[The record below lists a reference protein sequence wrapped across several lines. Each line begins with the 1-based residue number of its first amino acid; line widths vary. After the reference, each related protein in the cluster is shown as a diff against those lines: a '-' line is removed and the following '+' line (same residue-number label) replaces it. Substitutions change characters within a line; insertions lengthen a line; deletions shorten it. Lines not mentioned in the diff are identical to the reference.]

1 MREMKR
7 FVLPL
12 VLMVSSSQ
20 ALDLRYGQGDF
31 EWSASALGYDS
42 SIIVDDKIFSINEQH
57 KNIGDGPWYYFG
69 NIDIHSSKQLDAM
82 TDIADN
88 ISNLLPIA
96 PDDVAPFPTT
106 YELSGLDMDI
116 GVGYD
121 LYQDDRSF
129 FGIGVM
135 TGFSTPFM
143 EMKNYLESA
152 EALND
157 LLNDTSTDVETYKL
171 GISLQAAYNLAEIF
185 SIYGTAIFAY
195 QTGTLDNELI
205 QSSLDVT
212 GTYTAFDIG
221 VKYYLTNLSGEES
234 NFYAK
239 LGYAYKDW
247 TIDDISGSLGGFDVP
262 NLLSV
267 VETEMTVDYIYL
279 GIGYNF

>member
-1 MREMKR
+1 MKR

-12 VLMVSSSQ
+12 LLVVSSSQ

-31 EWSASALGYDS
+31 EWSGSALGFES
-42 SIIVDDKIFSINEQH
+42 SVIVDDQIFSINEQH
-57 KNIGDGPWYYFG
+57 KNISGEPWYYFG
-69 NIDIHSSKQLDAM
+69 NIDIHSSKQLETI
-82 TDIADN
+82 TDRADG
-88 ISNLLPIA
+88 IFNLLPIHQ
-96 PDDVAPFPTT
+96 DDVALFPTT
-106 YELSGLDMDI
+106 YELSGFDIDI
-116 GVGYD
+116 GAGYD
-121 LYQDDRSF
+121 LYEDDRSF
-129 FGIGVM
+129 WGIGVV

-152 EALND
+152 KALND

-171 GISLQAAYNLAEIF
+171 GISLQGAYNLAEIF

-195 QTGTLDNELI
+195 QTGSLENELI
-205 QSSLDVT
+205 QSSFDVT

-221 VKYYLTNLSGEES
+221 AKYYLTDLSGGDS

-247 TIDDISGSLGGFDVP
+247 TIDDISGSLGAFDVP

-267 VETEMTVDYIYL
+267 AETDMNIDYIYL